1 MASRSVEHK
10 DFKVILDAFTD
21 GVSALNGLK
30 PFSKAMDPAK
40 AAYYLVFEHSHS
52 YIVDETFLVCYQ
64 IGTPW
69 FSSDPMLGEMT
80 VLRLA
85 VGGRFSAVTD
95 FLKAEAKRHSC
106 KWVLTGTLL
115 SSCDEVL
122 SRLYTMKGF
131 SPTLRQLPMEV
142 T

>member
-1 MASRSVEHK
+1 MASRSVK
-10 DFKVILDAFTD
+10 PSDYDAIEAAFVD
-21 GVSALNGLK
+21 GVLALDGLK
-30 PFSKAMDPAK
+30 PFCRAMDPHK
-40 AAYYLVFEHSHS
+40 AAHYLAHEHEHS

-69 FSSDPMLGEMT
+69 FSNEQMLGEMS

-85 VGGRFSAVTD
+85 AGGSFSMVTD

-115 SSCDEVL
+115 SNCDELL

-131 SPTLRQLPMEV
+131 SPTLRQLAMEV

>member
-1 MASRSVEHK
+1 MASRSVNDK
-10 DFKVILDAFTD
+10 DIHAIERAFMD
-21 GVSALNGLK
+21 GVHALSGLK
-30 PFSKAMDPAK
+30 PFSKAMDPFR
-40 AAYYLVFEHSHS
+40 AAYYLVFEHDNS

-69 FSSDPMLGEMT
+69 FSNEQMLGEMT

-85 VGGRFSAVTD
+85 PGGSFSAVTD

-115 SSCDEVL
+115 SNCDEVL

-131 SPTLRQLPMEV
+131 SPTLRQLAMEV